1 MPGDH
6 EITGADSEKKKSPAF
21 HGSHISPSGIADNV
35 LLNIRPSPRGRDG
48 KPLVNAWVN
57 FSPIG
62 SKDHDPG
69 PTSQGKTDAGGR
81 FTLRVDHPT
90 QPGAVVGK
98 SRVYIT
104 TATAIPEPTPCAVI
118 AGAAMLGYSIRSR
131 RKAAVAAAEIRGG
144 FGRADAQERLRSFV
158 RSGRGEAS

>member
-1 MPGDH
+1 MRFLLTVSCLVVAAVGCTRAPYRV
-6 EITGADSEKKKSPAF
+6 APV
-21 HGSHISPSGIADNV
+21 SGKV
-35 LLNIRPSPRGRDG
+35 TLNG
-48 KPLVNAWVN
+48 KPLANAWVN

-81 FTLRVDHPT
+81 FTLQVDHPT

-104 TATAIPEPTPCAVI
+104 TATAILQ
-118 AGAAMLGYSIRSR
+118 GAAQPDAGGKVTRELVPSR
-131 RKAAVAAAEIRGG
+131 YNQ
-144 FGRADAQERLRSFV
+144 DT
-158 RSGRGEAS
+158 